1 MTGGA
6 ALAAAAG
13 LAAYPAVQDIHLRRL
28 ALGLAVVAVAFLAAG
43 LATRSGP
50 VLGWGLAALGG
61 EYAVLFEAQSS
72 ALDELTPLYAGAFFL
87 VAELAF
93 WSIEP
98 RVPAWSEPGLADRR
112 LAYVAGVSAGAAALA
127 GLVLVVAAASGGG
140 GAALE
145 AIGVAAT
152 IAALGLVAMLVRRSA
167 TEVDSEP

>member
-1 MTGGA
+1 VTGAA

-28 ALGLAVVAVAFLAAG
+28 ALGLAGLAVALLAAG

-50 VLGWGLAALGG
+50 VVGWGLAALGG
-61 EYAVLFEAQSS
+61 EYAVLFEAQSR
-72 ALDELTPLYAGAFFL
+72 ALDELTPLYAGAFLL

-98 RVPAWSEPGLADRR
+98 RVPAWSEPGLVDRR
-112 LAYVAGVSAGAAALA
+112 LAYVAGVSAGAAAVA

-140 GAALE
+140 GAVLE
-145 AIGVAAT
+145 AIGVAAS
-152 IAALGLVAMLVRRSA
+152 IGALGLVAMLVRRSA

>member
-1 MTGGA
+1 M
-6 ALAAAAG
+6 
-13 LAAYPAVQDIHLRRL
+13 QDIHLRRL